1 METNL
6 VYTDEQYDDFDK
18 ILNSGIYY
26 LHSIAQD
33 YNGLTI
39 INFDSK
45 DEYCLVLY
53 ELVTQY
59 CSIFNKT
66 LYLDMPLFKYL
77 WFKHKHKTN
86 FKKANPKNDS
96 CYLDAYQTMGN
107 ICRNVK
113 LPIEL
118 TYDIYT
124 AYYKKG

>member
-33 YNGLTI
+33 YDSVTI

-45 DEYCLVLY
+45 DDNCLVLY
-53 ELVTQY
+53 ELATIY

-66 LYLDMPLFKYL
+66 LYLEMPLFKYL
-77 WFKHKHKTN
+77 WFKYKHKTG
-86 FKKANPKNDS
+86 FKKGNLKNHS
-96 CYLDAYQTMGN
+96 WYLNASLTMTN
-107 ICRNVK
+107 ICNNVN
-113 LPIEL
+113 LPVEL
-118 TYDIYT
+118 VHDIYT